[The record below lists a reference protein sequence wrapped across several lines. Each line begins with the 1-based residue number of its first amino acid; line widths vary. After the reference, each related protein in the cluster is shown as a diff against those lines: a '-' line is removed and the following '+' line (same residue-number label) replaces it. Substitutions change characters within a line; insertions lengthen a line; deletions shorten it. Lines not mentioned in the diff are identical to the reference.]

1 MVRKATQLLHPHNPG
16 TIDFANCS
24 ILKYKK
30 YKILIE
36 KVSII
41 RIRLSADLYLLEQG
55 DVLQLLSSFPSFWH
69 LHFVIY
75 TNLILAPLSDEN
87 SCYAMRSRLLNN

>member
-55 DVLQLLSSFPSFWH
+55 DVLQLLSSFPKFASLKEVKKH
-69 LHFVIY
+69 LKIEEKRKRKKN
-75 TNLILAPLSDEN
+75 T
-87 SCYAMRSRLLNN
+87 

>member
-1 MVRKATQLLHPHNPG
+1 MVRKATQLLHPHTPG

-24 ILKYKK
+24 ILNIKSIKYQ
-30 YKILIE
+30 IE

-55 DVLQLLSSFPSFWH
+55 EVLHLLSSFPKFASLKEVKKH
-69 LHFVIY
+69 LKIEERK
-75 TNLILAPLSDEN
+75 TLRKSGRDQR
-87 SCYAMRSRLLNN
+87 RSKV